1 MPMKE
6 ILLVG
11 AFSEIVE
18 LCEAC
23 NYKIRGIFDN
33 TLTARFMGYEI
44 LGTDNTAFNQ
54 PEKFNKIP
62 VLITPDDPGLRK
74 KLILE
79 YQKYG
84 YPFISLISPGATISK
99 YASIGNG
106 VVIQTGVNVS
116 ANAVISDFVK
126 LNTSCNVMHDSV
138 IGSYTTVAPN
148 AVILGRITIGSL
160 CYIGANSTILPEKK
174 IGNHSIVGAGA
185 VVTRSYGDFVTVAG
199 VPAKI
204 LKFAEKP

>member
-1 MPMKE
+1 MKE

-33 TLTARFMGYEI
+33 NLTAGFMGYEI
-44 LGTDNTAFNQ
+44 LGTDQAAFDQ
-54 PEKFNKIP
+54 SEKFNKIP
-62 VLITPDDPGLRK
+62 VLVTPDDPKLRK

-79 YQKYG
+79 YRKYG

-99 YASIGNG
+99 YATIGNG
-106 VVIQTGVNVS
+106 AVIQTGVNVS

-126 LNTSCNVMHDSV
+126 LNTACNIMHDSV
-138 IGSYTTVAPN
+138 IGSYSTVAPN
-148 AVILGRITIGSL
+148 AVVLGRVQVGSM
-160 CYIGANSTILPEKK
+160 CYIGAGSTILPEKK
-174 IGNHSIVGAGA
+174 IGDHSIVGAGA
-185 VVTRSYGDFVTVAG
+185 VVTRTFGDHVTVAG

-204 LKFAEKP
+204 FKSADRP